1 MKLDTGEHGKC
12 CPNHRRLLLHLYGPR
27 LKTLRE
33 HVEELVHIGNDES
46 SQSAKWPP
54 NGLVRASDC
63 VEYVTLLEKSYAVM
77 AENAGRVAGGSVEQR
92 WSQRQASSC
101 ENVYYDFVL

>member
-1 MKLDTGEHGKC
+1 M
-12 CPNHRRLLLHLYGPR
+12 
-27 LKTLRE
+27 
-33 HVEELVHIGNDES
+33 HIGNDES
-46 SQSAKWPP
+46 SQSAQRPT

-101 ENVYYDFVL
+101 ENVYYNFVL